1 MGIAFFFF
9 FFFFE
14 RLIDFFKTM
23 NQNNS
28 TGFSTL
34 CGTVGKG
41 TTDESPALTD
51 GETSVVLATLA
62 DKVASIQRRK
72 LRHFRE
78 LFFFPPHM
86 TLLMFQNT
94 EAETRTSKMRVSVAM
109 PRNNNNKHE
118 TKK

>member
-1 MGIAFFFF
+1 
-9 FFFFE
+9 
-14 RLIDFFKTM
+14 M

-62 DKVASIQRRK
+62 DKVASIQRRR

-78 LFFFPPHM
+78 LFFPPHTETLM
-86 TLLMFQNT
+86 TLLTYLNT